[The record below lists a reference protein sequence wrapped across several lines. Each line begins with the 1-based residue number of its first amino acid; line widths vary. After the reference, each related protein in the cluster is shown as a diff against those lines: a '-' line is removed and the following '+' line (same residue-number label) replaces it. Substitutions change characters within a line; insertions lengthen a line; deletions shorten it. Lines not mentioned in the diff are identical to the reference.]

1 MTSEKELSHMPRAL
15 NREKSAT
22 MCDSSND
29 AGDLSLF
36 CSVSSVES
44 EESQVSE
51 VEDDL
56 EIVEPYQ
63 FEPVA
68 SDSPAES
75 DTEAQ
80 DDGSGDEERF
90 CSRDL

>member
-1 MTSEKELSHMPRAL
+1 MPRAL

-22 MCDSSND
+22 MSDSSND
-29 AGDLSLF
+29 ADDHSLS
-36 CSVSSVES
+36 CSVSSIES
-44 EESQVSE
+44 EESEVSE

-68 SDSPAES
+68 SDSSAES
-75 DTEAQ
+75 DTGAQ
-80 DDGSGDEERF
+80 DDDSGDEERF
-90 CSRDL
+90 CSRDW